1 MNGTCKCVL
10 WYVFLS
16 KHIFQFTLQFVLPL
30 VSWCASGLYEPTH
43 ESIQVGHE
51 SGILILVLKWG
62 QGGLTIWH
70 NWIPL
75 DFGNQLARLSPGSD
89 PTKVDPDVV
98 TFAKSRVSMTPISVA
113 RFFFFWILHNVWQ
126 YRIRRLTM
134 ANIKT
139 NGQLRTQCYRQIRFR
154 KIWADEKNVGC
165 HLLQQPPDM
174 RWQTITTDVLF
185 CEHWGIR
192 GNHRLYIIMWL
203 S

>member
-10 WYVFLS
+10 WYVFLLN
-16 KHIFQFTLQFVLPL
+16 HIFQFTLQFVLPL

-113 RFFFFWILHNVWQ
+113 RSFFFGFCTMYDSTASVVWAWQISRRMGNSELNV
-126 YRIRRLTM
+126 RD
-134 ANIKT
+134 K
-139 NGQLRTQCYRQIRFR
+139 
-154 KIWADEKNVGC
+154 
-165 HLLQQPPDM
+165 
-174 RWQTITTDVLF
+174 
-185 CEHWGIR
+185 
-192 GNHRLYIIMWL
+192 
-203 S
+203 